1 MITSENTDNR
11 ATNLY
16 KPSDIEGKWQ
26 KIWEDDNLY
35 NTDEQASNK
44 EKFYALSMFPYPSG
58 NLHMGH
64 VRNYVI
70 TDLIARFQRFQGKE
84 VLHPMGWDAFG
95 LPAENAAIERGINPD
110 KWTKQNIAHMKSQL
124 KLLGLSVD
132 WDREFATCD
141 ENYYVWTQFLFL
153 ELHKAGLVY
162 QKESEVNWDP
172 IDNTVLANEQVDSE
186 GKSWRS
192 GAIVEK
198 KLLTQ
203 WFLKIT
209 DYAEELL
216 QDLEKLNEWPERVK
230 LMQENWIGKS
240 IGANINFKINEG
252 QIFGMLGP
260 NGVGKSTIFNLITG
274 LINPGNGKIKIA
286 GEDVT
291 KYPVY
296 LRTKKFKVGYVPQYG
311 GFFNDLTLHDNL
323 KAISEIVIDD
333 KNYRTERVN
342 YLISKFELD
351 NLKDIK
357 GKFLSGGQKKKLVIA
372 LSLLSE
378 PKVLL
383 LDECFAAL
391 DVLTIKMLQEIIVNL
406 QNENRITI
414 CICDHQARD
423 LLACVDVAMI
433 LSNGKII
440 AQDTPSNLVKD
451 INAKNAYFGDNFKF
465 N

>member
-1 MITSENTDNR
+1 MAIIKKFRIKSFKNIN
-11 ATNLY
+11 
-16 KPSDIEGKWQ
+16 SIIE
-26 KIWEDDNLY
+26 
-35 NTDEQASNK
+35 
-44 EKFYALSMFPYPSG
+44 F
-58 NLHMGH
+58 
-64 VRNYVI
+64 
-70 TDLIARFQRFQGKE
+70 
-84 VLHPMGWDAFG
+84 
-95 LPAENAAIERGINPD
+95 
-110 KWTKQNIAHMKSQL
+110 QNIS
-124 KLLGLSVD
+124 LSYGN
-132 WDREFATCD
+132 RQIL
-141 ENYYVWTQFLFL
+141 ENISFQ
-153 ELHKAGLVY
+153 
-162 QKESEVNWDP
+162 
-172 IDNTVLANEQVDSE
+172 
-186 GKSWRS
+186 
-192 GAIVEK
+192 
-198 KLLTQ
+198 
-203 WFLKIT
+203 
-209 DYAEELL
+209 
-216 QDLEKLNEWPERVK
+216 
-230 LMQENWIGKS
+230 
-240 IGANINFKINEG
+240 INEG

-274 LINPGNGKIKIA
+274 LINPGSGKIKIA

-291 KYPVY
+291 KYPIY

-311 GFFNDLTLHDNL
+311 GFFNELTLHDNL
-323 KAISEIVIDD
+323 KAISEIVIDN
-333 KNYRTERVN
+333 KNYRNERVN